1 MQEILDKLGPN
12 HTDTIGFTEVKEY
25 NKVYALYTFENVVY
39 VLKEGMDI
47 PFADI
52 TELEQKE
59 VINHFK
65 TGSYVVDNTIQ

>member
-1 MQEILDKLGPN
+1 MEEILEKLGPN

-25 NKVYALYTFENVVY
+25 DKVYALYTFENGVY

-47 PFADI
+47 PFEEI

-59 VINHFK
+59 VLAYFK
-65 TGSYVVDNTIQ
+65 SGLYKVDNTIQ